1 MVLATSMSQALRA
14 SMRAWVCAFS
24 SVMVAMVSLRVR
36 GFLKHTAHQR
46 QVLGF
51 GEWCLIICLDH
62 PGMVRPIGEQIYH
75 CHGHGFGGSQDTQL
89 VVLDEVVTAVT
100 SACGGHD
107 VGMDDR
113 HELGH
118 ITHVRG
124 AGAMPE
130 RRDVGLAH

>member
-14 SMRAWVCAFS
+14 SIRAWVCAFS
-24 SVMVAMVSLRVR
+24 SAMVAMVSLRVR
-36 GFLKHTAHQR
+36 GFLKHTTHQR

-51 GEWCLIICLDH
+51 GELCLIICLD
-62 PGMVRPIGEQIYH
+62 R
-75 CHGHGFGGSQDTQL
+75 HGHGFGGSQDAQL

-107 VGMDDR
+107 VGMDNW

-118 ITHVRG
+118 ITHVRRT
-124 AGAMPE
+124 GAMPE
-130 RRDVGLAH
+130 LRDVGLSH

>member
-24 SVMVAMVSLRVR
+24 SAMVAMVSLRVR

-51 GEWCLIICLDH
+51 GERGLIICLDR
-62 PGMVRPIGEQIYH
+62 PGMVRPISEQINYR
-75 CHGHGFGGSQDTQL
+75 HGHGFGGSQDAQL
-89 VVLDEVVTAVT
+89 VVLNEVITTVT
-100 SACGGHD
+100 SAGGGHD
-107 VGMDDR
+107 VGMDDG

-118 ITHVRG
+118 ITHVCG

-130 RRDVGLAH
+130 PRDIRLSH

>member
-24 SVMVAMVSLRVR
+24 SAMVAMVLLRVR

-51 GEWCLIICLDH
+51 GEWGLIICLDR
-62 PGMVRPIGEQIYH
+62 PGMVCPISEQINH
-75 CHGHGFGGSQDTQL
+75 RHGHSFGGGQDAQL
-89 VVLDEVVTAVT
+89 IVLHEIVTTMT
-100 SACGGHD
+100 SAGGGHD
-107 VGMDDR
+107 VGMDDW

-118 ITHVRG
+118 IPHVCG
-124 AGAMPE
+124 AGTMPE
-130 RRDVGLAH
+130 PRDIRLSH

>member
-24 SVMVAMVSLRVR
+24 SAMVAMVSLRVR

-51 GEWCLIICLDH
+51 GERGLIICLDR
-62 PGMVRPIGEQIYH
+62 PSMMRPIGEQINH
-75 CHGHGFGGSQDTQL
+75 CHGHSFGGSQDAQL
-89 VVLDEVVTAVT
+89 VVLDEVVTAMT
-100 SACGGHD
+100 STRGGHG
-107 VGMDDR
+107 VGMDDW

-118 ITHVRG
+118 ISHVRG
-124 AGAMPE
+124 TGAMPE
-130 RRDVGLAH
+130 LCDVGFPH

>member
-24 SVMVAMVSLRVR
+24 SAMVAMVSLRVR

-51 GEWCLIICLDH
+51 SEWGLIIRLDRL
-62 PGMVRPIGEQIYH
+62 GMVRPIGEQIDH
-75 CHGHGFGGSQDTQL
+75 RHGHSFGGGQDAQL

-100 SACGGHD
+100 SACGGYGI
-107 VGMDDR
+107 GMDDR
-113 HELGH
+113 HEL
-118 ITHVRG
+118 
-124 AGAMPE
+124 
-130 RRDVGLAH
+130 